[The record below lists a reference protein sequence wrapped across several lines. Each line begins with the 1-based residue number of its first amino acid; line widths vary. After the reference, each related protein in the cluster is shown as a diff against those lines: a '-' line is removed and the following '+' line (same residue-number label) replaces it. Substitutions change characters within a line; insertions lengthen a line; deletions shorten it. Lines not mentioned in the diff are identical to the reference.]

1 MTQVTGQ
8 RLIDNLRIILK
19 ACLVDGRGCSHVFAS
34 ELSVIR
40 TGFNDV
46 IMADVSPEVE

>member
-19 ACLVDGRGCSHVFAS
+19 TCLVDGWGLLTCLRFG
-34 ELSVIR
+34 VICR
-40 TGFNDV
+40 KNGFNDV
-46 IMADVSPEVE
+46 IMADVTPWVE